1 MADLE
6 KIKQE
11 FLTKL
16 HALGKEADVLN
27 LKAEY
32 VGKTGIVSEMLKG
45 LKDMNPEERK
55 AFGPAAN
62 QLKDFINDQA
72 TIQLSK
78 LEVEEI
84 NKKLA
89 EDRIDTS
96 LTENIQVKTIKHG
109 GLHPRTLIQQ
119 EIEDIF
125 LSMGFDVLDGP
136 HIED

>member
-16 HALGKEADVLN
+16 NLLTKEAEVLN

-32 VGKTGIVSEMLKG
+32 VGKNGVVSEMLKS

-55 AFGPAAN
+55 AFGPKAN
-62 QLKDFINDQA
+62 ELKDV
-72 TIQLSK
+72 IQEEANLQISK
-78 LEVEEI
+78 IEVLEI
-84 NKKLA
+84 NEKLA
-89 EDRIDTS
+89 QDRIDTS
-96 LTENIQVKTIKHG
+96 LTENIQVKTIKHA

-136 HIED
+136 